1 VKTLRQCGAIV
12 LDAGE
17 SAGRYDREVLRS
29 TSISNLRYL
38 YRLLSLAIAAIFG
51 SLFFVWVCFF
61 AYLLFWRF
69 DIFEQL
75 TTRDFIEIASL
86 GLAFLISVAVYWRL
100 ARRARDQARQG
111 TL

>member
-1 VKTLRQCGAIV
+1 V
-12 LDAGE
+12 LDAVE
-17 SAGRYDREVLRS
+17 TVGRYDREVLKS

-38 YRLLSLAIAAIFG
+38 CRLLSLAIATIFG
-51 SLFFVWVCFF
+51 SLFFVSVCFF

-75 TTRDFIEIASL
+75 TTRDLVEIASL
-86 GLAFLISVAVYWRL
+86 GLMFLISVVAYWRI
-100 ARRARDQARQG
+100 ARRARYQGRQG

>member
-1 VKTLRQCGAIV
+1 MM
-12 LDAGE
+12 
-17 SAGRYDREVLRS
+17 RS
-29 TSISNLRYL
+29 TSISNLRYR

-51 SLFFVWVCFF
+51 SVFFVGVCFF

-75 TTRDFIEIASL
+75 TTRDLVEIASL
-86 GLAFLISVAVYWRL
+86 GLTFLISVVVYWRL
-100 ARRARDQARQG
+100 ARKARDQARQG